1 MNENVIEIKNLYVK
15 LRDMVVLEDI
25 NLSVK
30 RNDFLGIIGPNG
42 GGKTTLLKTMLG
54 IIKPYKGDIKIMG
67 ETPEK
72 GREYIGYVPQYVFFD
87 LKFPITVWE
96 VVLTG
101 RLNRTKYFKNYSKE
115 DKEISEAALKQVE
128 MEKYKNKKIGELSG
142 GERQRVFVARALVS
156 HPQILLLDEPM
167 ANVDSP
173 REKEFYELLKKLKEQ
188 EKMTIIL
195 VSHDIGI
202 ISAYVDK
209 IACINRKLYF
219 HDSKEIKMDELMA
232 VYGCPVDMIAHGIPH
247 RVLKE
252 HD

>member
-15 LRDMVVLEDI
+15 LGEMVVLEDI
-25 NLSVK
+25 NLNVRK
-30 RNDFLGIIGPNG
+30 NDFLGIIGPNG
-42 GGKTTLLKTMLG
+42 GGKTTLLKTILG
-54 IIKPYKGDIKIMG
+54 IIKPYKGDIKVMG
-67 ETPEK
+67 ASPEK
-72 GREYIGYVPQYVFFD
+72 GREYIGYVPQYAFFD
-87 LKFPITVWE
+87 MKFPITVLE

-101 RLNRTKYFKNYSKE
+101 RLNRIKYFKNYSKKDRE
-115 DKEISEAALKQVE
+115 LSEMALKQVE

-156 HPQILLLDEPM
+156 QPQILLLDEPM

-173 REKEFYELLKKLKEQ
+173 REKEFYELLKKLKE
-188 EKMTIIL
+188 KLTIIL

-202 ISAYVDK
+202 ISAYIDK
-209 IACINRKLYF
+209 VACVNRKLYF
-219 HDSKEIKMDELMA
+219 HDSREIRIDDLMA

>member
-1 MNENVIEIKNLYVK
+1 VNENVIEIKGIYVK
-15 LRDMVVLEDI
+15 LGEMVVLEDI
-25 NLSVK
+25 NLNVRK
-30 RNDFLGIIGPNG
+30 GDFLGIIGPNG
-42 GGKTTLLKTMLG
+42 GGKTTLLKTILG

-87 LKFPITVWE
+87 MKFPITVWE

-101 RLNRTKYFKNYSKE
+101 RLNRKKCFKNYSRE
-115 DKEISEAALKQVE
+115 DKDISEMALKQVE
-128 MEKYKNKKIGELSG
+128 MEKYKNKRIGELSG

-156 HPQILLLDEPM
+156 QPQILLLDEPM

-173 REKEFYELLKKLKEQ
+173 REKEFYELLKKLKE
-188 EKMTIIL
+188 KLTIVL

-202 ISAYVDK
+202 ISAYIDK
-209 IACINRKLYF
+209 VACVNRKLYF
-219 HDSKEIKMDELMA
+219 HDSREIRIDDLMA
-232 VYGCPVDMIAHGIPH
+232 VYGCPVDMIVHGAPH

-252 HD
+252 HG